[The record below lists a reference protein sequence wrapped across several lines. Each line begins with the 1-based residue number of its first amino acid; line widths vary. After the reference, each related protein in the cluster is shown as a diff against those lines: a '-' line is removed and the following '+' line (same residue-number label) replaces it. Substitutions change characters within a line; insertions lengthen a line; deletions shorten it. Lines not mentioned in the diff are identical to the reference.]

1 MPEPTRLTIF
11 DNTGKEIKVVLDS
24 ETEERLVYINLGGKE
39 VLLPANWALSLAQNI
54 ILTAR
59 QAIDG

>member
-1 MPEPTRLTIF
+1 MPELTRLTIF

-54 ILTAR
+54 LLTAR

>member
-39 VLLPANWALSLAQNI
+39 VLLPANWALSLAQT
-54 ILTAR
+54 ILITAR

>member
-1 MPEPTRLTIF
+1 MPELTRLTIF

-54 ILTAR
+54 LLTAR
-59 QAIDG
+59 QAIIY

>member
-11 DNTGKEIKVVLDS
+11 DNTGKEIKVVLDL

-39 VLLPANWALSLAQNI
+39 VLLPANWALSLAQT
-54 ILTAR
+54 ILITAR

>member
-54 ILTAR
+54 LLTAR

>member
-1 MPEPTRLTIF
+1 MPEPTRLIIF

-39 VLLPANWALSLAQNI
+39 LLLPANWALSLAQT
-54 ILTAR
+54 ILITAR

>member
-39 VLLPANWALSLAQNI
+39 VLLPVNWALSLAQT
-54 ILTAR
+54 ILITAR